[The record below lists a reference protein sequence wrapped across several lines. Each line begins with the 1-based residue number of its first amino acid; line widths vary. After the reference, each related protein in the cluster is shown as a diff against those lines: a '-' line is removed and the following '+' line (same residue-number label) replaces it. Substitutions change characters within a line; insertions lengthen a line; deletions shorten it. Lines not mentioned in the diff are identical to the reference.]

1 MTSMGQIGQVQ
12 MEMPRVPQLEQL
24 QDSAFMF
31 LSQQTASAKKVRIEI
46 AWILTQAPGEKRARA
61 RQMLAD
67 LASPGLLMQSP
78 RFMSFEYLS
87 FPAADCM
94 RRIPELGISAFAH
107 TRLFDLSPE
116 EIDDLVESER
126 EWRQGKGRR
135 FKDPRSAIEWLND
148 SDTD

>member
-1 MTSMGQIGQVQ
+1 MSMEQTAQVQ

-24 QDSAFMF
+24 QDSALMF

-46 AWILTQAPGEKRARA
+46 AWILTRAPGKTRA

-67 LASPGLLMQSP
+67 LASPRILVQSP
-78 RFMSFEYLS
+78 RFMSFEHLS
-87 FPAADCM
+87 SPVADCV
-94 RRIPELGISAFAH
+94 RRIPELGISAFTH

-135 FKDPRSAIEWLND
+135 FRDPRTAIEWLN